1 MKRLKVAALI
11 VGVAAIALTIAA
23 CKKGAG
29 SSPTATFKAF
39 YEASKKKDIAA
50 AKQMFSKRTLELF
63 EIQAKAQN
71 KSVDEILKA
80 GVEQK
85 PVPYK
90 IPELRN
96 EKIDGDEATLEI
108 RDDQNDKWDTLPF
121 VKEDGQWKIALDKLG
136 TQRP

>member
-1 MKRLKVAALI
+1 MVALI
-11 VGVAAIALTIAA
+11 VGAAAIALAFGA

-29 SSPTATFKAF
+29 SSPTATFRAF
-39 YEASKKKDIAA
+39 YEASKKKDVAS

-71 KSVDEILKA
+71 KSVDEMLKA

-85 PVPYK
+85 PVPDK
-90 IPELRN
+90 MPEVRN
-96 EKIDGDEATLEI
+96 EKINGDEATLEI
-108 RDDQNDKWDTLPF
+108 RDDPNDKWDTLIF

-136 TQRP
+136 TQRPNAK

>member
-108 RDDQNDKWDTLPF
+108 RD
-121 VKEDGQWKIALDKLG
+121 
-136 TQRP
+136 